1 MINKVRQYIKE
12 NKLLEKNDKV
22 LVALSGGPDS
32 VCLLHML
39 SMLKEEFKLKLGA
52 IHINHMLRGEESE
65 GDEKYTYELCKKLGI
80 EYYVRR
86 IDIDYIAK
94 IKGVSI
100 EVAGRDSRYE
110 AFEEIKSHY
119 SYNKIAVAHNAN
131 DQVETILM
139 RMMRGTGLEGLT
151 GIKPKRE
158 GGIIRPILCLEREII
173 EKYCD
178 ENKLEPRIDRTNN
191 ERIYSRNKVRLDIIP
206 YMKENFNNDIIEVMN
221 RMAILLQKDNKCIE
235 ENSKKCYDKYCTL
248 EKNYIKISKE
258 LFENEDEAI
267 ITRVIKIAFKTI
279 SNSYQNFEMK
289 HIYDILS
296 LITKATGKQINLTN
310 NIVAEKVYE
319 DIILKENITKIVLND
334 ELELVKEELE
344 GSYEFGD
351 CLINFEIVNKSDN
364 IVYPPNCLIKLFDY
378 DKINKKVTIRYRKDG
393 DKINP
398 IGMKGNKKI
407 KDIFIDMKIPR
418 EERDKVPI
426 VEVDNNIL
434 WLVGLKVSN
443 IYKIEK
449 YTKKILKI
457 TFSKK
462 GKDDEKRY

>member
-1 MINKVRQYIKE
+1 MINRVRQYIKE
-12 NKLLEKNDKV
+12 NKLLEKGDKV

-39 SMLKEEFKLKLGA
+39 YMLKEEFKLELGA
-52 IHINHMLRGEESE
+52 IHINHMLRGNESE
-65 GDEKYTYELCKKLGI
+65 ADEEYTYKLCENLGI

-94 IKGVSI
+94 VKGVSI

-110 AFEEIKSHY
+110 AFEEIKY
-119 SYNKIAVAHNAN
+119 QYGYNKIAVAHNAN

-151 GIKPKRE
+151 GIKPKRD
-158 GGIIRPILCLEREII
+158 GDIIRPILCLERELI
-173 EKYCD
+173 ERHCEDY
-178 ENKLEPRIDRTNN
+178 KLEPRIDRTNN

-206 YMKENFNNDIIEVMN
+206 YMKENFNPDIIEVIN

-235 ENSKKCYDKYCTL
+235 DNSQKCYDKYCKL
-248 EKNYIKISKE
+248 EKSYIRISKE

-267 ITRVIKIAFKTI
+267 VTRVIKIAFKRI

-289 HIYDILS
+289 HIYEIVS
-296 LITKATGKQINLTN
+296 LVKKPTGKQINLTN
-310 NIVAEKVYE
+310 NIIAEKVYG
-319 DIILKENITKIVLND
+319 DIVLKENVEKTISNN
-334 ELELVKEELE
+334 ELEIQKEKLE
-344 GSYEFGD
+344 GIYEFGEY
-351 CLINFEIVNKSDN
+351 LINIEVIKNDIN
-364 IVYPPNCLIKLFDY
+364 IKNSKNCLIKLFNY
-378 DKINKKVTIRYRKDG
+378 DKIDRRVTIRYRRDG

-418 EERDKVPI
+418 EERDQVPI
-426 VEVDNNIL
+426 VEIDNNIS
-434 WLVGLKVSN
+434 WLVGLKTSD

-449 YTKKILKI
+449 NTKEILKI
-457 TFSKK
+457 TFNKR
-462 GKDDEKRY
+462 GKNNEK